1 MRFLLILLS
10 AILLIPSIVYGDEN
24 KIQTTSG
31 ITNGYIKN
39 RVINWDD
46 IPYAK
51 PPIGDLRWRAPKK
64 LDSSEYLNIINPQE
78 NNFCVQEPSGLGGSD
93 GDSFFSGTE
102 DCLYLDIKRSEK
114 ISKELLPVMFWI
126 HGGGNTSGLKDLY
139 DFSAMIKKHDVIVVS
154 VNYRLGPFGWF
165 THPSIQ
171 DLQLDLDK
179 TSNFGT
185 LDIIAALEWVQ
196 SNISLFGGDPDNV
209 TIFGESAGGH
219 NVLSLLV
226 AKQAKGLFHKAI
238 SQSGYTTTYSKQSA
252 YKQLKES
259 STSKHTSWSI
269 VNRIIKDKVLDI
281 SQEDSKFEVRELLK
295 SLSAEEFF
303 KYYSERPSYENL
315 TILTA
320 DGIVIPE
327 IGLTKALSKRE
338 YVNHVPTIAGSN
350 KDEVKLWLASA
361 KYFVDLDYSFLGS
374 IFGVPKVVL
383 NDKDAFNLFN
393 SYRSRAWKIRGVDD
407 PLRSLHVSGNKDLF
421 AYRYDWDDHR
431 RFLIADFRELI
442 GAAHATE
449 IPLLTGNNKLV
460 GDYGFLIY
468 PRGPSKRFTSKNMMK
483 FWTNFAKYGEPGI
496 SSNGVEWKKYTG
508 QENTPSNYMVLDSRK
523 NLRMHADEFS
533 FYSLTKDLYKE
544 NALTNLEKCVVLLQ
558 MLTYVGDDLYDEYVD
573 HYPGKCDRAESEE
586 FLKDNA
592 SFIDY

>member
-1 MRFLLILLS
+1 MRFLFILPL
-10 AILLIPSIVYGDEN
+10 AILLTPPIVYSSDN
-24 KIQTTSG
+24 KIQTISG

-39 RVINWDD
+39 RVLNWDD
-46 IPYAK
+46 IPYAQ

-64 LDSSEYLNIINPQE
+64 LGSSEYLNTINPQN
-78 NNFCVQEPSGLGGSD
+78 NNFCVQEPSGLGGSSGD
-93 GDSFFSGTE
+93 GFFSGSE
-102 DCLYLDIKRSEK
+102 DCLYLDIKRPVK
-114 ISKELLPVMFWI
+114 IGKELLPVMFWI

-139 DFSAMIKKHDVIVVS
+139 DFSPMVKKHNVLVVTI
-154 VNYRLGPFGWF
+154 NYRLGPFGWF

-171 DLQLDLDK
+171 DLQFDLDT

-185 LDIIAALEWVQ
+185 LDIIAALEWVKL
-196 SNISLFGGDPDNV
+196 NISLFGGDPNNI

-252 YKQLKES
+252 YKQANKS
-259 STSKHTSWSI
+259 STSKHTSWNVVEKI
-269 VNRIIKDKVLDI
+269 LKDKSLDF
-281 SQEDSKFEVRELLK
+281 SQKGNNIKVRDLLK
-295 SLSAEEFF
+295 SLTAEEFF

-315 TILTA
+315 ILLTG

-327 IGLTKALSKRE
+327 MGLTKALSKKE
-338 YVNHVPTIAGSN
+338 YVNRVPTMAGSN

-383 NDKDAFNLFN
+383 NNKDAFNHFN
-393 SYRSRAWKIRGVDD
+393 TYRSRAWKIRGVDG
-407 PLRSLHVSGNKDLF
+407 PLRSLFDSGNRDLF

-431 RFLIADFRELI
+431 RFIIADFKELI

-449 IPLLTGNNKLV
+449 IPLLTGNSKLV
-460 GDYGFLIY
+460 GDYGFFIY
-468 PRGPSKRFTSKNMMK
+468 PRGPSKRFTSKNMMR
-483 FWTNFAKYGEPGI
+483 FWTNFAKNGKPEI
-496 SSNGVEWKKYTG
+496 SSNGVEWLKYNG
-508 QENTPSNYMVLDSRK
+508 RENTPSNYIVLDNKR
-523 NLRMHADEFS
+523 NLRMQTDEFS
-533 FYSLTKDLYKE
+533 FSSLIKDLYKE

-558 MLTYVGDDLYDEYVD
+558 MLTYVGDDLYDEYAD
-573 HYPGKCDRAESEE
+573 SYPGKCDRAESEQ
-586 FLKDNA
+586 FLKDND

>member
-1 MRFLLILLS
+1 MRYFILV
-10 AILLIPSIVYGDEN
+10 IIIIFIPSNLSGSEY
-24 KIQTTSG
+24 KIHTTSG
-31 ITNGYIKN
+31 ITHGYIQN
-39 RVINWDD
+39 SVINWDD
-46 IPYAK
+46 IPYAQ
-51 PPIGDLRWRAPKK
+51 PPTGDLRWKAPKK
-64 LDSSEYLNIINPQE
+64 LDSSEYLNTINPQE
-78 NNFCVQEPSGLGGSD
+78 GNFCVQEPSGLGGSD
-93 GDSFFSGTE
+93 GNSFFSGSE
-102 DCLYLDIKRSEK
+102 DCLYLDIKK
-114 ISKELLPVMFWI
+114 PKKTDNELLPVMFWI
-126 HGGGNTSGLKDLY
+126 HGGGNTSGLKDIY
-139 DFSAMIKKHDVIVVS
+139 DFSTLVKKHNVV
-154 VNYRLGPFGWF
+154 VVTINYRLGPFGWF

-171 DLQLDLDK
+171 DLQSGLDK

-185 LDIIAALEWVQ
+185 LDIIAALKWVQ
-196 SNISLFGGDPDNV
+196 SNISLFGGDSNNV

-238 SQSGYTTTYSKQSA
+238 SQSGYTTTYTKQSA
-252 YKQLKES
+252 YKQINES
-259 STSKHTSWSI
+259 STSKHTSWNI
-269 VNRIIKDKVLDI
+269 VDKIIKDRSLDI
-281 SQEDSKFEVRELLK
+281 IQKDNDIEVRELLK
-295 SLSAEEFF
+295 SLKAEELF
-303 KYYSERPSYENL
+303 KYYSERLSYENL
-315 TILTA
+315 TILTG

-327 IGLTKALSKRE
+327 IGLAKALSKKE

-361 KYFVDLDYSFLGS
+361 KYFIDLDYSFLGS

-407 PLRSLHVSGNKDLF
+407 PLRSLHISGNKDLY

-431 RFLIADFRELI
+431 RFFIADFRELI

-483 FWTNFAKYGEPGI
+483 FWSNFAKYGEPGI
-496 SSNGVEWKKYTG
+496 SSNGVEWNKYSG
-508 QENTPSNYMVLDSRK
+508 QENSPSNYMVLDNRR
-523 NLRMHADEFS
+523 NLKMHADEFS
-533 FYSLTKDLYKE
+533 FVSLTKDIYQE

-558 MLTYVGDDLYDEYVD
+558 MLTYVGDDLYDEYID
-573 HYPGKCDRAESEE
+573 HYPGKCDRAESEQ

-592 SFIDY
+592 SFIEY

>member
-1 MRFLLILLS
+1 MRHLLILHLF
-10 AILLIPSIVYGDEN
+10 ILVPLFIFGGEY
-24 KIQTTSG
+24 KIQTSSG
-31 ITNGYIKN
+31 ITNGYLN
-39 RVINWDD
+39 NNVVNWDD
-46 IPYAK
+46 IPYAV
-51 PPIGDLRWRAPKK
+51 PPIGDLRWRAPLK
-64 LDSSEYLNIINPQE
+64 LDSSKNSNIIYPQE
-78 NNFCVQEPSGLGGSD
+78 NNFCVQEPSGLGGSE

-102 DCLYLDIKRSEK
+102 DCLYLDIKRPKK

-126 HGGGNTSGLKDLY
+126 HGGGNVSGLKDLY
-139 DFSAMIKKHDVIVVS
+139 DFSSMIKKHNVIVVTI
-154 VNYRLGPFGWF
+154 NYRLGPFGWF

-171 DLQLDLDK
+171 DLQSGLDK

-196 SNISLFGGDPDNV
+196 SNISLFGGDPNNI

-238 SQSGYTTTYSKQSA
+238 SQSGYTTTYSKQAA
-252 YKQLKES
+252 YKQLTES
-259 STSKHTSWSI
+259 ATSKHTSWNI
-269 VNRIIKDKVLDI
+269 VNRIIKDKSAEI
-281 SQEDSKFEVRELLK
+281 IQEEDKLEVRQLLK
-295 SLSAEEFF
+295 NIKAEELF

-327 IGLTKALSKRE
+327 IGLTEALSKKE

-383 NDKDAFNLFN
+383 NDKDAFNIFN
-393 SYRSRAWKIRGVDD
+393 SYRSRAWKIRGVDG
-407 PLRSLHVSGNKDLF
+407 PLRSLYISGNKDLY

-431 RFLIADFRELI
+431 RFIIADFKELI

-449 IPLLTGNNKLV
+449 IPLLTGNTKLV

-468 PRGPSKRFTSKNMMK
+468 PKGPSKRFTSKNMMQ
-483 FWTNFAKYGEPGI
+483 FWTNFAKNGEPGF
-496 SSNGVEWKKYTG
+496 STNGLEWKKYNG
-508 QENTPSNYMVLDSRK
+508 LKNASSNYMILDKRK
-523 NLRMHADEFS
+523 ELKMKSDNFS
-533 FYSLTKDLYKE
+533 FSSLIHDLYE
-544 NALTNLEKCVVLLQ
+544 EDALTDLEKCVVLLQ

-573 HYPGKCDRAESEE
+573 EYPGDCSREKSEQ